1 MVHGPARGLLSGFGR
16 LSRTHAARAILIAAL
31 FAFVLMQVFSIVH
44 DLHHDLGDEAHE
56 TACVVCIVKT
66 GADDLLPGATPFF
79 AAPVFLLGLAAA
91 IYSDPGSNRA
101 PAHEVRSR
109 GPPVR

>member
-1 MVHGPARGLLSGFGR
+1 MTYGLARGLLSGFGR
-16 LSRTHAARAILIAAL
+16 LSRTDAARAILIAAL
-31 FAFVLMQVFSIVH
+31 FSFALTQVFTVVH

-56 TACVVCIVKT
+56 TACVIGIVKA
-66 GADDLLPGATPFF
+66 GADDLLPGAASFL

-91 IYSDPGSNRA
+91 IYSDPGCNRA
-101 PAHEVRSR
+101 PAHAVRSR